1 MERGLRSRPS
11 GAAVSAIAVALVLSL
26 TLGLAGCG
34 DDGEPTTTLAS
45 TSSSVATT
53 GTTTPPTTDVPTPTT
68 TTGSSTTVTEPSTAT
83 TTEQLSSAET
93 LQPDGTIRGMGFI
106 DKVWE
111 ADGARYLSI
120 DYAEFLTGEEA
131 RQAAID
137 AGDLEPGEDLPNDYY
152 IRNVNPK
159 KREFTVSASVD
170 IRTSTRWEPNDGWEA
185 PCGWEDFVGFWG
197 SGPLPDGDSHLHVVP
212 WWIIR
217 EGAVVTS
224 IQEQYVP

>member
-1 MERGLRSRPS
+1 
-11 GAAVSAIAVALVLSL
+11 
-26 TLGLAGCG
+26 
-34 DDGEPTTTLAS
+34 
-45 TSSSVATT
+45 
-53 GTTTPPTTDVPTPTT
+53 
-68 TTGSSTTVTEPSTAT
+68 
-83 TTEQLSSAET
+83 
-93 LQPDGTIRGMGFI
+93 
-106 DKVWE
+106 
-111 ADGARYLSI
+111 
-120 DYAEFLTGEEA
+120 
-131 RQAAID
+131 
-137 AGDLEPGEDLPNDYY
+137 
-152 IRNVNPK
+152 VNPK